1 VAYRKVAEIFSQISG
16 VYDRFL
22 SLATAGQ
29 IHRWQRDLLSGMNME
44 GNWLDVG
51 TGTGELLRKLGEDW
65 RGIRVGI
72 DPALGMLFV
81 AKKKCPGCFFLQAV
95 GESLPFREGSFRN
108 VSLSLVFRHL
118 EDKEAF
124 LKDAFRVL
132 ESGGRIGIL
141 DIGRFRGTG
150 VLLLLM
156 KTLLKPLGVLIFG
169 SDKWSFFIHS
179 VEDSLSPEEVE
190 AMLRSSGFSVISKE
204 RRLLGVVHLIVAV
217 KTA

>member
-1 VAYRKVAEIFSQISG
+1 MAYRKVAEIFSQISG

-29 IHRWQRDLLSGMNME
+29 IHRWQRDLLSDMNKE

-124 LKDAFRVL
+124 LKEALRVL

-156 KTLLKPLGVLIFG
+156 KTLLKPLGILIFG